1 MTDGGRGGFLYA
13 LAWVALLYLTLPMFV
28 AVPLSLTDSRVL
40 EFPREA
46 ISFRHWIRLFTDPA
60 WLSSIGQSF
69 FIAIASTLI
78 ALATGTLCAIGCWR
92 IASPLSDSVRLFMLL
107 PIVIPSIIFAI
118 GLYRFYAEL
127 RLLGT
132 YTGVIIAH
140 AVTGIP
146 YVVVTVAASLANVDS
161 RLELAARGLGANPW
175 QVIRRVTLP
184 SIVPG
189 MLSGALFA
197 FVHSWDEL
205 VVVLFIASREVTT
218 LPRMIWNSI
227 NESLDPRIAAIAVVL
242 ILVSVLLLLTE
253 QSWSARRKRSPQP
266 EH

>member
-1 MTDGGRGGFLYA
+1 MGFVYG
-13 LAWVALLYLTLPMFV
+13 LAWASLLYLTLPMLV

-46 ISFRHWIRLFTDPA
+46 ISFRHWVGLFTDPA
-60 WLSSIGQSF
+60 WLSSIGQSV
-69 FIAIASTLI
+69 FIAIASTVI
-78 ALATGTLCAIGCWR
+78 ALAVGTLCAIGCWR
-92 IASPLSDSVRLFMLL
+92 IASRVSDSVRVFMLL

-140 AVTGIP
+140 AVTGLP
-146 YVVVTVAASLANVDS
+146 YVVITVAASLANMDS
-161 RLELAARGLGANPW
+161 RLELAARGLGAGTS
-175 QVIRRVTLP
+175 QVIRLVTLP
-184 SIVPG
+184 NILPG
-189 MLSGALFA
+189 ILSGGIFA

-242 ILVSVLLLLTE
+242 ILFSVMLLLTE
-253 QSWSARRKRSPQP
+253 QSWSARRKRAVQP

>member
-1 MTDGGRGGFLYA
+1 MTPGRRVGAVTG
-13 LAWVALLYLTLPMFV
+13 LAWVALLYLTLPILV

-40 EFPREA
+40 EFPRHA

-60 WLSSIGQSF
+60 WLGSIGQSL

-78 ALATGTLCAIGCWR
+78 AVAAGTLCAIGCWR
-92 IASPLSDSVRLFMLL
+92 LASRVGDAIRLFMLL

-118 GLYRFYAEL
+118 GLYRLYAEL

-132 YTGVIIAH
+132 YTGVIVAH
-140 AVTGIP
+140 AVTGLP
-146 YVVVTVAASLANVDS
+146 YVVITVAAALANMDS
-161 RLELAARGLGANPW
+161 RLEQAARGLGASPG
-175 QVIRRVTLP
+175 QVIRLVTVP
-184 SIVPG
+184 SILPG
-189 MLSGALFA
+189 MLSGAVFA

-242 ILVSVLLLLTE
+242 IVTSILLLMTE
-253 QSWSARRKRSPQP
+253 RAWSARRQRAAPLEP
-266 EH
+266 